1 MSNLPSEFEEAG
13 LAVMEAIEN
22 LDAEQALSAL
32 CMALATSIT
41 LRYPIQ
47 EWGQR
52 ANIARQKVNEAI
64 KAIPSIHRGMRR
76 WAKRFTPP
84 PKPSKRPS
92 NHSARTPACPCC
104 LSS

>member
-13 LAVMEAIEN
+13 LAVMEAVED
-22 LDAEQALSAL
+22 LDDEQTLSVL

-64 KAIPSIHRGMRR
+64 KAIPEIQRGAYR
-76 WAKRFTPP
+76 A
-84 PKPSKRPS
+84 
-92 NHSARTPACPCC
+92 
-104 LSS
+104 